1 MSNANNQTV
10 RTSDKAAALFTDKA
24 GNVNFEI
31 VLLPSVV
38 RERAVPTETESRSF
52 QLVCCLES
60 IRKRTR
66 ASYKCRKCLCILFLS
81 QLNLQDC

>member
-24 GNVNFEI
+24 GNVNSEI
-31 VLLPSVV
+31 VLLPSCQFVKELFPQKLKVV
-38 RERAVPTETESRSF
+38 VFNLFVALN
-52 QLVCCLES
+52 QLGKGHEHLISVENVFVF
-60 IRKRTR
+60 
-66 ASYKCRKCLCILFLS
+66 FLT